1 MAEQMGTPGS
11 NADLS
16 VNGSKL
22 GAPKDKAC
30 PFCHQQFTSSSLGR
44 HLDLYIKEK
53 NPKPADGIHDV
64 IEIRKLR
71 GGITRRQPRNSTSR
85 REDSTPAGTPVAMER
100 RSPQPEDGDGGRS
113 PSLRRDE
120 AAAGGDGVNFTGKP
134 SFFINK
140 GTWESTGVMN
150 NIPPP
155 RTSDSRSWD
164 GEERDTS
171 RRLEPRSRSVSKQM
185 LAKTTFEQKQKMM
198 DALDNAKASEL
209 ALRELMGSIRAAK
222 QRIDG
227 PSIFDY
233 DPLTLDFPS
242 LCLHCLPPPPTLYQS
257 TPIPSMS
264 SWSILPPDE
273 TQYNALSEHFRS
285 VFHNWQVSVAVANT
299 AATEDLSYPPPA
311 TFEGPSDPSEIAQR
325 AEAAASSLQAKITQH
340 LHNVYTHWAS
350 LPQAKRTEIWTLEL
364 ARGVGR
370 KSEEIDKLKQER
382 DFHKQE
388 TAHLKQQVD
397 ELSRLQHPRE
407 FKLQPPSTIPF
418 DSKLMSGMADQ
429 GLTAMCKG
437 FSVLDRHVHLDVLV
451 ENVIGRWKGVVKE
464 ARGNGGGNGI
474 GSAGSGSG
482 GMAAQR
488 SLSGESS
495 YSTNLRPQ
503 SRNQDSNQT
512 QTNTQSPVQIQTQ
525 QQSKAA
531 TVSTPHPTQ
540 TQTPTIAMDSSN
552 LISPTNHGQDN
563 EMDGTGSDIDA
574 DADAD
579 MDDDDG
585 SYGNV
590 NGHVNVNESVPTS
603 GSSTGF
609 RLGGNMNG
617 GGERGMG
624 SGMEGLESHG
634 QVVGGYVRIGA

>member
-53 NPKPADGIHDV
+53 NPKPADGVHDV

-71 GGITRRQPRNSTSR
+71 GGITRRQPRTSTSR
-85 REDSTPAGTPVAMER
+85 REDSTPAGTPAAHDR
-100 RSPQPEDGDGGRS
+100 RSPAPESEGQGRGNRS
-113 PSLRRDE
+113 PSSRRDDV
-120 AAAGGDGVNFTGKP
+120 GGVGDTVNFKGKP

-155 RTSDSRSWD
+155 RTNSDSRSWD
-164 GEERDTS
+164 GGEERETN

-242 LCLHCLPPPPTLYQS
+242 LTLHCLPPPPTLYQS
-257 TPIPSMS
+257 TPIPSS
-264 SWSILPPDE
+264 TSWSILPPDE
-273 TQYNALSEHFRS
+273 TQYHALIEHFS
-285 VFHNWQVSVAVANT
+285 SIFHNWHVSVAVANT
-299 AATEDLSYPPPA
+299 APEDLSYPPPETYGA
-311 TFEGPSDPSEIAQR
+311 PSSPTEIAQR
-325 AEAAASSLQAKITQH
+325 AEAAASSLQAKISQH
-340 LHNVYTHWAS
+340 LHNVYTHWTS
-350 LPQAKRTEIWTLEL
+350 LPTQKRSEIWILEL

-370 KSEEIDKLKQER
+370 KASEIDKLKSER

-388 TAHLKQQVD
+388 TAHLRQQVD

-407 FKLQPPSTIPF
+407 FKLQPPSTVPVDGQVVKNLF
-418 DSKLMSGMADQ
+418 DMGVNGKISQ
-429 GLTAMCKG
+429 G
-437 FSVLDRHVHLDVLV
+437 FNILDRHVHIDVLV
-451 ENVIGRWKGVVKE
+451 ENVIGRWKGIVKE
-464 ARGNGGGNGI
+464 ARGNTSTNRV
-474 GSAGSGSG
+474 GSAGSTLG
-482 GMAAQR
+482 GGIKAQR
-488 SLSGESS
+488 SFSGESS
-495 YSTNLRPQ
+495 YSSTNLRPRSQAQMHSQGLSQNQ
-503 SRNQDSNQT
+503 SQNHP
-512 QTNTQSPVQIQTQ
+512 QSQLPIQIQTQ
-525 QQSKAA
+525 QAQRASAI
-531 TVSTPHPTQ
+531 STPQ
-540 TQTPTIAMDSSN
+540 TTPVIAMDSSN
-552 LISPTNHGQDN
+552 LISPAEM
-563 EMDGTGSDIDA
+563 EMDGEGSDIDA

-579 MDDDDG
+579 MDDDEG
-585 SYGNV
+585 SYGNM
-590 NGHVNVNESVPTS
+590 NDSAPL
-603 GSSTGF
+603 SSTGF
-609 RLGGNMNG
+609 RLSSNGGMNG
-617 GGERGMG
+617 GGPG
-624 SGMEGLESHG
+624 SGMEGLDN
-634 QVVGGYVRIGA
+634 QLVQGYVRIGA